1 MKFLIKQFSLSL
13 ICAFAF
19 TTALTPATY
28 AADGCSSTGF
38 KVATNINLEAGLFGL
53 AAADFNGDGHLDLI
67 AAPNNGPSEVLLLL
81 GRGGTQRFGPPA
93 SVPTGGRPRQL
104 AVGDFNA
111 DGKPDLIVSLD
122 SFGQPSGRFAV
133 LLNDGTGKFGTP
145 NIITLQGDPL
155 EPIVGDLNNDG
166 KLDIVAALFTGS
178 SDGKVAIFLGNGTG
192 GFSAVANSPLT
203 TLSVNASEVLIGD
216 FNEDGKRDLAL
227 PGQSFGTVTIML
239 GDGTGGF
246 AAGVSTST
254 GAAATIL
261 TAGDFN
267 NDGHLD
273 LLNGNRMLLGTGS
286 GSFAAPII
294 VPIPENNH
302 NGLAGDVNHDGHL
315 DLVAGGTSGLTIML
329 GNGTGNMVRAE
340 SYASVAA
347 AVLGDFNEDGNID
360 LTASLRSGIAILE
373 GDGDGAFNDALSY
386 PTSLTS
392 PRGIVA
398 ADFNNDGKQDFAA
411 VGPPFGS
418 FPNGAGVEVALGDGT
433 GAFTR
438 KSFSSFGLF
447 LSLSE
452 ITTADFNGDGKL
464 DLAVTRPSE
473 GRVYLLLNDGTG
485 GFPADET
492 SAPHVFAGFGASTVK
507 AGDFNND
514 AKADLI
520 VTTPNTNNFA
530 VLLGDGS
537 GAFTVIPGGT
547 LQGFSNIFDDL
558 DIGDFNGD
566 GKSDIAVVTSGAKMI
581 NVLKGDGT
589 GHFSNYATAPT
600 PEISVSVVVKDFNGD
615 GKPDIAATSSVDQG
629 FITSYVT
636 VLINDGAQGFNP
648 GTNYPTDGG
657 GMLAVGDFNSDNQ
670 PDLAMSSG
678 STFIG
683 GSLDGIAVLT
693 NKGNGQFNAAVSV
706 AAGSQSGHLAV
717 GDFNN
722 DGKADVVF
730 SQPGN
735 QSVIVMLNN
744 FTASL
749 PCLSLNDVTVTEND
763 TGTTDATFTVTLSAV
778 SAQTVSVNYFVL
790 PVFLSTIAAT
800 KGADFENVSGTVTFA
815 PGETTKTINIPIK
828 GDLIDEF
835 DQPFFVAL
843 TTPNNA
849 AISDGKGLGTILDN
863 DAPATISVNDITVTE
878 GTQVQSTAT
887 FTLSLDGPS
896 EKLISVQ
903 FAHQADTATA
913 DVDYHSVAL
922 GVVELEPGTVSK
934 TISNNIIQD
943 NTFEPDETFFI
954 NLSNATNATIADAQ
968 GQATIVND
976 DPKPAIAIAV
986 SSSRI
991 EGAQGTSA
999 NASFEVKLSNPSF
1012 QTITVSFATA
1022 DGTATAGNDYA
1033 ATSGMV
1039 TFNPGETS
1047 KSIDIEVK
1055 GDNTDEI
1062 NETFL
1067 VNLSNPT
1074 NATMATAQ
1082 GVGTILDDDGPTM
1095 SIDSVSVTE
1104 GNTGFVNAVFTV
1116 TLSDPSVQDILVSCS
1131 TAGGT
1136 ASPFSDF
1143 QRLVNVPLFFPA
1155 GATSG
1160 TVTVRVF
1167 GDFIIEDDEQF
1178 TVTLQNPFNA
1188 TIATGQGTGTG
1199 TIVNDDSHGK
1209 LQFSSA
1215 TYSVNEDAGS
1225 IVITVNRVEGAT
1237 GNVTIDFATSNGTAV
1252 AGSDYTA
1259 TSGTLTFT
1267 QGETS
1272 KSFSI
1277 PIISDNNVEGD
1288 ETINLTLSNIGG
1300 TPFPSTATLGS
1311 PIAAVVTIKPPPLLL
1326 ILEELALDPNQVSAM
1341 DALWFL
1347 RDPFPVI
1354 SPMDLPPFNSGP
1366 DKNTRVIVFVT
1377 NLQLAQGETASF
1389 VRVLLIDSS
1398 GQTHDVGAEDV
1409 RVVPGFNF
1417 TQVKFRLPDNLSP
1430 GVCNI
1435 KIRAHDQET
1444 NSGTIRIRS

>member
-1 MKFLIKQFSLSL
+1 MKCLIKQFSLSL
-13 ICAFAF
+13 ICTFAF
-19 TTALTPATY
+19 TVALIPATY
-28 AADGCSSTGF
+28 AVDGCSSTGF
-38 KVATNINLEAGLFGL
+38 KVATNIYLESGLFGI

-67 AAPNNGPSEVLLLL
+67 AAPNNGTSELLLLL
-81 GRGGTQRFGPPA
+81 GRGGTQKFGPPI
-93 SVPTGGRPRQL
+93 SLPTGGRPRRP
-104 AVGDFNA
+104 AVGDFNG
-111 DGKPDLIVSLD
+111 DGKPDLAVSLD

-133 LLNDGTGKFGTP
+133 LLNDGTGKFGIP

-155 EPIVGDLNNDG
+155 QPIVGDLNNDG

-178 SDGKVAIFLGNGTG
+178 NDGKVAIFLGNGAG
-192 GFSAVANSPLT
+192 GLSGAANSPLT
-203 TLSVNASEVLIGD
+203 TLSINPSEVLIGD
-216 FNEDGKRDLAL
+216 FNEDGKGDLAL
-227 PGQSFGTVTIML
+227 PGQSFGTVNIMI

-254 GAAATIL
+254 GAASPIL

-294 VPIPENNH
+294 VPTPENNH

-315 DLVAGGTSGLTIML
+315 DLVAGGTSRFTVML
-329 GNGTGNMVRAE
+329 GNGTGNMVQAK
-340 SYASVAA
+340 SYASVAPT
-347 AVLGDFNEDGNID
+347 VLGDFNEDGKID
-360 LTASLRSGIAILE
+360 LAASLRSGIAILD
-373 GDGDGAFNDALSY
+373 GDGNGAFNDALSY

-433 GAFTR
+433 GGFTR

-452 ITTADFNGDGKL
+452 ITTADFNTDGKL
-464 DLAVTRPSE
+464 DLAVTRPVE

-514 AKADLI
+514 TKADLF
-520 VTTPNTNNFA
+520 VTTPNTNNFS

-537 GAFTVIPGGT
+537 GAFTVIPGGP
-547 LQGFSNIFDDL
+547 LQGFFNVFDDL

-566 GKSDIAVVTSGAKMI
+566 GKSDIAVVTSGAKLI

-600 PEISVSVVVKDFNGD
+600 PEIPVSVVVKDFNGD
-615 GKPDIAATSSVDQG
+615 GKPDIAATSSVNQG

-636 VLINDGAQGFNP
+636 VLINDGAQGFSP

-657 GMLAVGDFNSDNQ
+657 GMLVVGDFNSDSQ
-670 PDLAMSSG
+670 PDLAMTSG
-678 STFIG
+678 ATFIG
-683 GSLDGIAVLT
+683 ANLDGIAVLT

-717 GDFNN
+717 ADFNN

-730 SQPGN
+730 SQPAN
-735 QSVIVMLNN
+735 QSVVVMLNN

-749 PCLSLNDVTVTEND
+749 PCLSLNDVAVTEND
-763 TGTTDATFTVTLSAV
+763 TGTTDATFTVTLSAA

-800 KGADFENVSGTVTFA
+800 KGVDFENVSGTLNFA
-815 PGETTKTINIPIK
+815 AGETTKTISIPIK

-843 TTPNNA
+843 STPINA

-863 DAPATISVNDITVTE
+863 DAPATISVTDITVAE

-887 FTLSLDGPS
+887 FSLSLNGPS

-903 FAHQADTATA
+903 FAHQAGTATA
-913 DVDYHSVAL
+913 DVDYLGIAL
-922 GVVELEPGTVSK
+922 GVVELEPGTVTK
-934 TISNNIIQD
+934 IISNNITQD
-943 NTFEPDETFFI
+943 NTFEPDETFFL

-968 GQATIVND
+968 GQATITND
-976 DPKPAIAIAV
+976 DPQPVIAIAV

-991 EGAQGTSA
+991 EGAQGTSGTT
-999 NASFEVKLSNPSF
+999 SFDVTLSNPSY
-1012 QTITVSFATA
+1012 QTITVSFATTN
-1022 DGTATAGNDYA
+1022 GNATAGSDYS
-1033 ATSGMV
+1033 ATSGTV
-1039 TFNPGETS
+1039 TFNPGETT
-1047 KSIDIEVK
+1047 KSISVEVI
-1055 GDNTDEI
+1055 GDNADELH
-1062 NETFL
+1062 ETFL

-1074 NATMATAQ
+1074 NATVAAAQ

-1104 GNTGFVNAVFTV
+1104 GNTGFTNAVFTV
-1116 TLSDPSVQDILVSCS
+1116 TLSSPSVQDITVSCS
-1131 TAGGT
+1131 TTGGT
-1136 ASPFSDF
+1136 AISNSDF
-1143 QRLVNVPLFFPA
+1143 QPLFSAPVFIAA
-1155 GATSG
+1155 GAASG
-1160 TVTVRVF
+1160 TITVKVL
-1167 GDFIIEDDEQF
+1167 GDFRIENDEQF
-1178 TVTLQNPFNA
+1178 TLTLQNPSNA
-1188 TIATGQGTGTG
+1188 TIAPGQGTGNG
-1199 TIVNDDSHGK
+1199 TIVNDDSNGK
-1209 LQFSSA
+1209 LQFSSQ
-1215 TYSVNEDAGS
+1215 TYSVIEDAGNV
-1225 IVITVNRVEGAT
+1225 VITVNRVDGAT
-1237 GNVTIDFATSNGTAV
+1237 NTVTVDFATSNGTAS

-1259 TSGTLTFT
+1259 TSGTLTFN

-1277 PIISDNNVEGD
+1277 PILNDNDVEGD
-1288 ETINLTLSNIGG
+1288 ETINLTLSNPGG
-1300 TPFPSTATLGS
+1300 ASGVALGNPSTAVL
-1311 PIAAVVTIKPPPLLL
+1311 TIKPVLHL
-1326 ILEELALDPNQVSAM
+1326 IREESALNPTQVAAV

-1354 SPMDLPPFNSGP
+1354 STVSLELLDPGLDR
-1366 DKNTRVIVFVT
+1366 NTRVIVFVT
-1377 NLQLAQGETASF
+1377 NLQLAQDKDASSI
-1389 VRVLLIDSS
+1389 VVNLVDSN
-1398 GQTHDVGAEDV
+1398 GQSYDVAAEDV
-1409 RVVPGFNF
+1409 RVISGFNF
-1417 TQVKFRLPDNLSP
+1417 TQVKFRLPDNLPP

-1435 KIRAHDQET
+1435 KIRAHNQET